1 MSDHN
6 ANEEMQTVMPP
17 GIGEQLKAAREERKL
32 TLLEI
37 SDNIHIKVSYL
48 EALER
53 DDYEHMPVAISTK
66 NYIKKYGNYLGL
78 DGEQL
83 AERFQS
89 VSKQYSTFPSSSVP
103 TSEKIM
109 RKNKERAQKAEE
121 GEIMPRHWFV
131 FALVILGVIVAL
143 VKITGHARQE
153 KKAREAAIKEQKTVD
168 SKGDAVSRELQ
179 IVRSVKQELNFSEK
193 LPEVD

>member
-1 MSDHN
+1 MSDRN
-6 ANEEMQTVMPP
+6 VNEEMQTVMPP
-17 GIGEQLKAAREERKL
+17 GIGEQLKAKREERKL

-53 DDYEHMPVAISTK
+53 DDYEHMPVAIYTK

-83 AERFQS
+83 AESFQS
-89 VSKQYSTFPSSSVP
+89 VSKQYSAFPSSSVP
-103 TSEKIM
+103 ASEKIL
-109 RKNKERAQKAEE
+109 RKNKERAKKAEE
-121 GEIMPRHWFV
+121 GDIMPRHWFV

-153 KKAREAAIKEQKTVD
+153 RKAKEAAIKEQKTVD
-168 SKGDAVSRELQ
+168 AKGDAVSRELQ
-179 IVRSVKQELNFSEK
+179 IIRSVKQEFNFSEK

>member
-1 MSDHN
+1 
-6 ANEEMQTVMPP
+6 
-17 GIGEQLKAAREERKL
+17 
-32 TLLEI
+32 
-37 SDNIHIKVSYL
+37 
-48 EALER
+48 
-53 DDYEHMPVAISTK
+53 
-66 NYIKKYGNYLGL
+66 
-78 DGEQL
+78 
-83 AERFQS
+83 
-89 VSKQYSTFPSSSVP
+89 
-103 TSEKIM
+103 
-109 RKNKERAQKAEE
+109 
-121 GEIMPRHWFV
+121 MPRHWFV

>member
-1 MSDHN
+1 
-6 ANEEMQTVMPP
+6 
-17 GIGEQLKAAREERKL
+17 
-32 TLLEI
+32 
-37 SDNIHIKVSYL
+37 
-48 EALER
+48 
-53 DDYEHMPVAISTK
+53 MPVAIYTK

-78 DGEQL
+78 DGGQL

-103 TSEKIM
+103 ASEKVL

-121 GEIMPRHWFV
+121 GDIMPRHWFV

-153 KKAREAAIKEQKTVD
+153 KKAKEAAIKEQKTVD
-168 SKGDAVSRELQ
+168 AKGDAVSRELQ
-179 IVRSVKQELNFSEK
+179 IIRSVKQELNFSEK